1 MRELRDLARK
11 GCTGEEVDEGGTK
24 DVGEVERLMFKG
36 ILKAARL
43 INAKVLQG
51 VTNPENDQVPLA

>member
-1 MRELRDLARK
+1 M
-11 GCTGEEVDEGGTK
+11 DEGGTK

-36 ILKAARL
+36 ILKDARL